1 MTSIIEFLNQPIIVA
16 LITLSVGGFLLDMIA
31 DRRSRK
37 NKLRD
42 EAIEFL
48 TETGNDINSV
58 VSTMYG
64 HLEGHNSESYLK
76 LVEGF
81 TRLYAKRMS
90 VQIGS
95 QAYLNSE
102 EFHQHYDRLL
112 KELESVALYLD
123 KEQDSSEQII
133 SKIQERRNRLGK
145 AWPIENET
153 QQASANEPTD
163 ELMLWMDMILYR
175 TPHLLSNNLRS
186 VLG

>member
-1 MTSIIEFLNQPIIVA
+1 MTSIIEFLNQPIVLT
-16 LITLSVGGFLLDMIA
+16 LITLSVGSFLLNLIA

-37 NKLRD
+37 TKLRD
-42 EAIEFL
+42 EAIVFL

-58 VSTMYG
+58 VSTMHGY
-64 HLEGHNSESYLK
+64 LEGHKSESYEN

-81 TRLYAKRMS
+81 NRLFAKRMS

-95 QAYLNSE
+95 QAYLDSE
-102 EFHQHYDRLL
+102 EFHQQYDRLV
-112 KELESVALYLD
+112 KELERVAKYLD
-123 KEQDSSEQII
+123 GEQESSEQII

-153 QQASANEPTD
+153 QRAPADKAAD
-163 ELMLWMDMILYR
+163 ELMHWMDMIMNR
-175 TPHLLSNNLRS
+175 TTHLLSNNLKL